1 MTGVLTVEFHQLEAF
16 VKVAENK
23 SFSKAAASLFLTQP
37 TVSSHIIS
45 LEKELN
51 AKLFD
56 RRGKEVELT
65 PAGRILYEKAKLILE
80 EKVRILEEIKHFLG
94 TVEGE
99 LKICA
104 SSIPAV
110 YILPFLIKKFNE
122 LYPGVKLK
130 VHQADSGEVIRMVSD
145 GEVEIGIVGT
155 ALTTDELVFESFMTD
170 ELVLITPACWG
181 KKRFEKGKS
190 VSIGDIIEERFVLR
204 EKTSG
209 TRKVFEKALSDKG
222 IKLEDLNVVAE
233 FGSSEAVKHAVKE
246 GIGISVVS
254 QKAVLDYEKMGFIN
268 VYRIEDLDLR
278 RNFYLVYK
286 KCRTLSPNAATFK
299 EFILNL
305 IP

>member
-1 MTGVLTVEFHQLEAF
+1 MTGVFTVEFHQLEAF

-94 TVEGE
+94 NVEGE

-110 YILPFLIKKFNE
+110 YILPFFIKKFNE
-122 LYPGVKLK
+122 LYPGVRLK

-170 ELVLITPACWG
+170 ELVLITPACWE

-190 VSIGDIIEERFVLR
+190 VSIGDIIEERFILR

-246 GIGISVVS
+246 GMGISVVS

-278 RNFYLVYK
+278 RNFSLVYK
-286 KCRTLSPNAATFK
+286 KGRTLSPNAATFK